1 MKIKLDLEET
11 ENDESDATFTS
22 EFMPGFDQW
31 KNTEFIEKTDIVIKN
46 ALVIDDD
53 EQNFD
58 PFNPDHQEALITNNF
73 KGGPEEQ
80 VIQLT
85 DID

>member
-1 MKIKLDLEET
+1 MKIKLESEET

-22 EFMPGFDQW
+22 EFMAGFDHW
-31 KNTEFIEKTDIVIKN
+31 KNTEFIEKTDI
-46 ALVIDDD
+46 VIDDD